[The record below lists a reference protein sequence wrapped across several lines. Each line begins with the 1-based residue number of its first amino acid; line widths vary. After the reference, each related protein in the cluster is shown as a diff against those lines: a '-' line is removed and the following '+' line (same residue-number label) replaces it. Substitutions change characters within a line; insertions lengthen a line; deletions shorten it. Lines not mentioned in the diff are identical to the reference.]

1 MRRSWLWTGLI
12 AIVAIATVSRP
23 AEALPDLTAG
33 LWDIENSI
41 DLSGLTWNESTLVFT
56 SQTPD
61 GDDADLAGY
70 FDWVG
75 SGGQFGRENFIGTI
89 FADHSLQ
96 LFGQEIDPALP
107 SSGIVT
113 GTYAATVTADGSRIL
128 DGTWSA
134 TGAIPGEW
142 EAFRVPEPFPGSLLA
157 LGLVVATAR
166 SRRSR
171 G

>member
-1 MRRSWLWTGLI
+1 MRRFRIGLI
-12 AIVAIATVSRP
+12 AVAAIAAISEP

-33 LWDIENSI
+33 TWDIENSI
-41 DLSGLTWNESTLVFT
+41 DLSGLTWNDSTLVFT
-56 SQTPD
+56 SQTPND
-61 GDDADLAGY
+61 DDADLEGY

-89 FADHSLQ
+89 FSDHTLQ
-96 LFGQEIDPALP
+96 LFGQEIDPTLP
-107 SSGIVT
+107 SSGIVA
-113 GTYAATVTADGSRIL
+113 GTYAATVTTDGSQIL

-142 EAFRVPEPFPGSLLA
+142 EALRVPEPFPGALVA
-157 LGLVVATAR
+157 LGLAVVGVPF
-166 SRRSR
+166 RRSE

>member
-1 MRRSWLWTGLI
+1 MGRLWMGLI
-12 AIVAIATVSRP
+12 AVAAIVTVSRP

-33 LWDIENSI
+33 TWDIENSI

-56 SQTPD
+56 SQTPN
-61 GDDADLAGY
+61 GDDAGLAGY

-89 FADHSLQ
+89 FSDHTLQ
-96 LFGQEIDPALP
+96 LFGQEIDPTLP
-107 SSGIVT
+107 ASGIVT
-113 GTYAATVTADGSRIL
+113 GTYAATVTTDGSRIL

-142 EAFRVPEPFPGSLLA
+142 EALRVPEPFPGALLA
-157 LGLVVATAR
+157 LGLAVATVR
-166 SRRSR
+166 SCRSR